1 MNYFLSRTGVVY
13 TDNAAR
19 EEGGAAALGGNV
31 RVNLMSGQIDID
43 FAVFNIYQYDN
54 ANLTGHYTGPMT
66 ME

>member
-1 MNYFLSRTGVVY
+1 MGSCRTRRH
-13 TDNAAR
+13 A
-19 EEGGAAALGGNV
+19 

>member
-1 MNYFLSRTGVVY
+1 MRKMKFILTMLLAKKGELRTRRH
-13 TDNAAR
+13 A
-19 EEGGAAALGGNV
+19 

>member
-1 MNYFLSRTGVVY
+1 MRKMKLILTMLL
-13 TDNAAR
+13 AKK
-19 EEGGAAALGGNV
+19 GGAAALGGNA

>member
-1 MNYFLSRTGVVY
+1 MKFILTMLLAKKGSCRTRRH
-13 TDNAAR
+13 A
-19 EEGGAAALGGNV
+19 

>member
-1 MNYFLSRTGVVY
+1 MN
-13 TDNAAR
+13 
-19 EEGGAAALGGNV
+19 
-31 RVNLMSGQIDID
+31 GQIDID

>member
-1 MNYFLSRTGVVY
+1 MGSCRTRRH
-13 TDNAAR
+13 D
-19 EEGGAAALGGNV
+19 

>member
-1 MNYFLSRTGVVY
+1 MRKMKFILTMLL
-13 TDNAAR
+13 AKK
-19 EEGGAAALGGNV
+19 GGAAALGGND

-54 ANLTGHYTGPMT
+54 ANLTGHYTDPMT

>member
-1 MNYFLSRTGVVY
+1 MDYKEFSTPYFDTSKPV
-13 TDNAAR
+13 
-19 EEGGAAALGGNV
+19 
-31 RVNLMSGQIDID
+31 MSGQIDID